1 MAQIERPFPTEQ
13 ELREVGINTRPLQKS
28 DEQAA
33 NRKRAQDR
41 FDKEDTELSPLNQK
55 ARDAERLKS
64 TQRKADNAFNDF

>member
-1 MAQIERPFPTEQ
+1 MAQIERPFPAEQ
-13 ELREVGINTRPLQKS
+13 VLREVGINTRPLQKS

-41 FDKEDTELSPLNQK
+41 IDKEDTELSPLNQK

>member
-13 ELREVGINTRPLQKS
+13 ELREAGINTRPLQKS

-41 FDKEDTELSPLNQK
+41 IDKEDTELSPLNQK

-64 TQRKADNAFNDF
+64 TRRKADNVFNDF